1 MSNKIKSEVFDLT
14 KDVQGIS
21 FQDWEKIVAYV
32 LKVEYSARGEENA
45 KFYEH
50 FRKLSNS
57 INNAGWEERHSEQIS
72 HINKIFEE
80 ICDSYEQFLP

>member
-21 FQDWEKIVAYV
+21 FQDYEKIVAYV
-32 LKVEYSARGEENA
+32 LKVEYIARGEENA

-57 INNAGWEERHSEQIS
+57 INNAGWEERHSAQIS
-72 HINKIFEE
+72 YINEVTDE
-80 ICDSYEQFLP
+80 ICYIYEQFLP